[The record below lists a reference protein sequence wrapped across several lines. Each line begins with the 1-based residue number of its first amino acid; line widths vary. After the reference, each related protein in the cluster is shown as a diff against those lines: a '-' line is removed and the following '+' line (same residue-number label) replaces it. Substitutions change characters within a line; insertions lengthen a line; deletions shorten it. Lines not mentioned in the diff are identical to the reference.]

1 MSVTYQTTVAQT
13 GAKTTGIPVP
23 DDVLEQLG
31 GGRRPAVVVDVNGYR
46 YTTTVGTMGGQAL
59 LPLSAAHRTASG
71 LEGGDDVTVTVTID
85 DRPKTVELPT
95 DLQTALDAAP
105 RAQAF
110 FDGLAPSARKNIVTQ
125 VTSAKTTDT
134 RARRIAGY
142 IEKLSAGK
150 AR

>member
-1 MSVTYQTTVAQT
+1 MSVTYQTTVGRT

-31 GGRRPAVVVDVNGYR
+31 GGRRPAVMADINGYR

-59 LPLSAAHRTASG
+59 LSLSAAHRTASG
-71 LEGGDDVTVTVTID
+71 LEGGDDVTVTLTID

-105 RAQAF
+105 QAHAF

-125 VTSAKTTDT
+125 VTSAKTADT
-134 RARRIAGY
+134 RARRIASY